1 MKARNSGGSRCMRR
15 RFVIDHMLGRL
26 ARYLRFM
33 GYDVHYP
40 TGRESDDALIER
52 ARREGRV
59 IITRDRGLS
68 ERCETAVY
76 VPHHD
81 IGGQLVWFFRT
92 FGGSLRIRADRC
104 TVCNSPL
111 RPVSPE
117 EVADIV
123 PEGVLQR
130 NSEFY
135 RCDGCGRVYW
145 WGTHAERMERDI
157 EAAWKKA
164 LEETLSGVLK
174 GEGCA
179 LHICGLAVNLYEVC
193 GEECDDPY
201 ALCHRLA
208 KRMTDAGFPSEL
220 VSVEV
225 DGASFRAAFEV
236 RPSPDE
242 YE

>member
-1 MKARNSGGSRCMRR
+1 MRERNSGGSRCMRR

-40 TGRESDDALIER
+40 TGEESDDALIRR
-52 ARREGRV
+52 AIREDRA
-59 IITRDRGLS
+59 IITRDRALS
-68 ERCETAVY
+68 ERFEEAFY

-81 IGGQLVWFFRT
+81 VEGQMVWFFRT
-92 FGGSLRIRADRC
+92 FGGPLRIRADRC

-111 RPVSPE
+111 RPATPS
-117 EVADIV
+117 EVADAV
-123 PEGVLQR
+123 PDGVLSR

-135 RCDGCGRVYW
+135 RCDGCGRIYW

-164 LEETLSGVLK
+164 LEETLREVLRDERWDLHVCGV
-174 GEGCA
+174 G
-179 LHICGLAVNLYEVC
+179 VNMYEVC
-193 GEECDDPY
+193 GKGCNDPC
-201 ALCHRLA
+201 ALCRRLA
-208 KRMTDAGFPSEL
+208 ERMTDAGFPSDV

-225 DGASFRAAFEV
+225 EGVCFRATFEV
-236 RPSPDE
+236 CESPDE